1 MLQDEQQE
9 KQLTEAMIST
19 LQRAIRPVWASRG
32 LHNSAVEALKYQA
45 PGDTVTAS
53 YGKFISEIKPQH
65 LSSVVLHRSKR
76 MVLDS
81 IGVGMI
87 GSTTDVFE
95 LALQHCQHMYAP
107 DNISS
112 VYGRMGTRLS
122 PTLAAFVNGVATHS
136 MDFDDTWHPATHP
149 SGAVLPAVLALSD
162 MMPASNKPSGLDFLL
177 AFNVGIEIQGRLMR
191 FSNEA
196 HNIPK
201 RFHPPSV
208 VGTME
213 VQPPVLASCL
223 WITPSAV
230 MPWL

>member
-1 MLQDEQQE
+1 M
-9 KQLTEAMIST
+9 ST
-19 LQRAIRPVWASRG
+19 VRG
-32 LHNSAVEALKYQA
+32 LHKSAVEVFNCPAHE
-45 PGDTVTAS
+45 DTVTAS
-53 YGKFISEIKPQH
+53 FGRFISEVKPQH
-65 LSSVVLHRSKR
+65 LSPVVLHRSKR

-81 IGVGMI
+81 VGVGLI

-95 LALQHCQHMYAP
+95 LALQHCQNMYAP
-107 DNISS
+107 DDISS
-112 VYGRMGTRLS
+112 VYGRKGTRLS

-162 MMPASNKPSGLDFLL
+162 MMPANSKPSGLDFLL

-201 RFHPPSV
+201 
-208 VGTME
+208 
-213 VQPPVLASCL
+213 
-223 WITPSAV
+223 
-230 MPWL
+230 